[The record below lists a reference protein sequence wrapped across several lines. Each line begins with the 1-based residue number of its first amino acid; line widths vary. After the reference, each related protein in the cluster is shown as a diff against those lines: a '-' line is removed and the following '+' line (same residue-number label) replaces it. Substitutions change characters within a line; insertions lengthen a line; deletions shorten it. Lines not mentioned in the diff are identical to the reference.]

1 MIMPRC
7 TAAGAEE
14 ICQRITEALKDGR
27 ITINCMELP
36 VMMSVGRAARNDHS
50 VSISVLLK
58 AADDIMYAQ
67 KKGNA
72 TKKVSVYSAFIDQTK
87 S

>member
-1 MIMPRC
+1 
-7 TAAGAEE
+7 
-14 ICQRITEALKDGR
+14 
-27 ITINCMELP
+27 MELP